1 MLLGRQAIV
10 EGRRYQMR
18 PSLLRSGPGQAP
30 EARNGSPDSLD
41 ELYLQHGPDIKRWA
55 RRLAGPQ
62 ADLEDLLHDVFLI
75 ALRRT
80 FVARGQGSVRTW
92 LFRITEHVV
101 RTRRRRG
108 FIRGLL
114 FRRHQDAMVA
124 AAATPATPHEEAERR
139 ERHQLLYRALD
150 RLADSYRTTLILYE
164 IEGLSADEVAELTGV
179 PVGTVCVRLHRGR
192 AKLVASLAREGQR

>member
-1 MLLGRQAIV
+1 
-10 EGRRYQMR
+10 MR
-18 PSLLRSGPGQAP
+18 PSLLEAGSGHAA
-30 EARNGSPDSLD
+30 EAGNDRRDSLD
-41 ELYLQHGPDIKRWA
+41 ELYLRHGADIKRWA

-75 ALRRT
+75 ALRRS
-80 FVARGQGSVRTW
+80 FVARGDGSVRTW
-92 LFRITEHVV
+92 LFRITDHVV

-124 AAATPATPHEEAERR
+124 AAATPATPQDEVERR
-139 ERHQLLYRALD
+139 ERHRLLYRALD

-164 IEGLSADEVAELTGV
+164 IEGLSADQVAELTGV